1 MLVKPPLAGV
11 GTFKQL
17 VRQPV
22 QAARREPSMQDAL
35 PRPASR
41 EIPRAGNEWKRL
53 RVPCRAVRPCQCRW
67 PPAAARGKPRTRGRA
82 RGLPAAPSHRPPA
95 AAARTTDGDDDALPA
110 PPSTK
115 AGSSIEYAR
124 TVRMH
129 VRSRCTCTGQSP
141 RRGAQVSVSSRRDS
155 TKRTPSKA
163 GRLACETER
172 TYRASVPNSQRVV

>member
-53 RVPCRAVRPCQCRW
+53 RVPCRAVPVPVAAGSGSWETTNARPR
-67 PPAAARGKPRTRGRA
+67 ARAARCSVSSPAGRGRA
-82 RGLPAAPSHRPPA
+82 H
-95 AAARTTDGDDDALPA
+95 
-110 PPSTK
+110 
-115 AGSSIEYAR
+115 
-124 TVRMH
+124 H
-129 VRSRCTCTGQSP
+129 
-141 RRGAQVSVSSRRDS
+141 
-155 TKRTPSKA
+155 
-163 GRLACETER
+163 GR
-172 TYRASVPNSQRVV
+172 